1 MKGVIMAISNAE
13 AQRRWRQR
21 QKEKRA
27 KEFKQAEDLH
37 WYVKG
42 DFENFLCTEDRNGG
56 DYPIALEMLGFEY
69 QPFTDGSMPYEIP
82 DYQLDPENPAEKG
95 FFTGIG
101 RAEVSVVWLI
111 EAAKALSASLNA
123 FKLKEIDSRIKEIE
137 AAELTDTAAKKQAL
151 KDIVRLNKMRDQ
163 LTKQVRIT
171 LPQWKVTGE

>member
-1 MKGVIMAISNAE
+1 MALSNAE
-13 AQRRWRQR
+13 KVRAYRER
-21 QKEKRA
+21 QKVKEKT
-27 KEFKQAEDLH
+27 ELKQPDKSH
-37 WYVKG
+37 WYVNS
-42 DFENFLCTEDRNGG
+42 DFENFLLNEDRNGS

-69 QPFTDGSMPYEIP
+69 QPFTDGSIPYEIP
-82 DYQLDPENPAEKG
+82 NYQLDPENPADKG
-95 FFTGIG
+95 FFNGIG

-123 FKLKEIDSRIKEIE
+123 FKLKEIDSCIKEIE
-137 AAELTDTAAKKQAL
+137 TAELTDPTAKKQAL